1 LPQRGTAERIAARLL
16 ERLSPPYRVGVM
28 NWPALSASACCCW
41 RPEQQADDVLR
52 DAAIAMRVAKAEGGN
67 QFAVFAREM
76 HEQAVLRAGLQ
87 ADLRNAIE
95 RGELFTVYQPVV
107 GLLPDGRIDRA
118 PASKRWCAGAIRCA
132 ARLGRWSSSASPRIA
147 A

>member
-1 LPQRGTAERIAARLL
+1 
-16 ERLSPPYRVGVM
+16 
-28 NWPALSASACCCW
+28 
-41 RPEQQADDVLR
+41 VLR

-76 HEQAVLRAGLQ
+76 REQAVLRAGLQ

-107 GLLPDGRIDRA
+107 GLLPDGGIDRSA
-118 PASKRWCAGAIRCA
+118 GVEALVRWRHPLRGEVGPVEFIGIAE
-132 ARLGRWSSSASPRIA
+132 IA